1 MELQEKKKY
10 LTIKMGNDYEFGKDP
25 KMDELRASHNWTEI
39 LAGKKGRK
47 KKSYKKEVYF
57 NGL

>member
-1 MELQEKKKY
+1 
-10 LTIKMGNDYEFGKDP
+10 MGNDYEFGKDP